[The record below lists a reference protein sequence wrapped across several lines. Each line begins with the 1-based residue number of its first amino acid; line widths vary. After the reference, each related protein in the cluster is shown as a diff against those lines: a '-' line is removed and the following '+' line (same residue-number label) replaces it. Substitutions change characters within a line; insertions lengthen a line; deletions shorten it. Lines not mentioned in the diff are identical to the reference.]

1 MDYHVQFIW
10 NSMRKRIRINCILN
24 LILFHIKP
32 RVPNFTFKT
41 YSSSFF
47 PFYFLII
54 KLGFIQNKLDNLD
67 SQQQHPRGNQLTKTT
82 KTKTKSRAQP
92 AQHLT
97 TLTTRREQKY
107 TNQPRDKKKKLTIQ
121 TGKA

>member
-1 MDYHVQFIW
+1 MDYRVQFIW
-10 NSMRKRIRINCILN
+10 NSIHKRIRINYILN

-32 RVPNFTFKT
+32 RVPNFAFKT

-47 PFYFLII
+47 FF
-54 KLGFIQNKLDNLD
+54 DNQVRLH
-67 SQQQHPRGNQLTKTT
+67 SKQHPRGNQLTKT
-82 KTKTKSRAQP
+82 TKTKSRAQP

-107 TNQPRDKKKKLTIQ
+107 TNQPGDKEKKLTVQI
-121 TGKA
+121 GKA